1 MSRPAPI
8 PRRTLAVLLGGAA
21 LAAPRVGATTS
32 PPIWQP
38 ERPMR
43 WIVAYAA
50 GGSTDALARMIG
62 AALGQRL
69 GQPVVVENRPG
80 AATNIGAEAAA
91 KAPPDGHTLFTADNG
106 TLVFNPLLFRRLP
119 YDPERDF
126 RPIGLFARFDLVLAV
141 PAGSP
146 FRDAQA
152 WMAAARTT
160 PGGID
165 YGSPGVGSPQHLAME
180 RLAAEA
186 GLRLNHVVYRGGAPA
201 LADMIAGRLAS
212 QMMTWATG
220 AEAARAG
227 QVRVLATAS
236 ARRMAALPE
245 VPTLAELGLA
255 GYEASAWQ
263 SLVVPAA
270 TPDAAAA
277 RLTAELLAITA
288 EGSPVA
294 ARIREAGA
302 EPLSEGPEA
311 VRARLAAEREAWG
324 RVIRERG
331 ISLEG

>member
-1 MSRPAPI
+1 MSV
-8 PRRTLAVLLGGAA
+8 PRRSLLLAPALLPATRA
-21 LAAPRVGATTS
+21 LAAD
-32 PPIWQP
+32 WQP
-38 ERPMR
+38 DRPLR

-50 GGSTDALARMIG
+50 GGSTDAMARLVG
-62 AALGQRL
+62 GALGQRL

-119 YDPERDF
+119 YDPARDF
-126 RPIGLFARFDLVLAV
+126 RPIARYATFDLVLAV
-141 PAGSP
+141 PGASP
-146 FRDAQA
+146 YADAQA
-152 WMAAARTT
+152 WLAAARTA
-160 PGGID
+160 PGGMD

-220 AEAARAG
+220 ATAARAG
-227 QVRVLATAS
+227 QVRVLATA
-236 ARRMAALPE
+236 AATRMAALPE
-245 VPTLAELGLA
+245 VPTLAELGVA
-255 GYEASAWQ
+255 GYEAAAWQ
-263 SLVVPAA
+263 ALVVPAA

-277 RLTAELLAITA
+277 RLTAEMLAIC
-288 EGSPVA
+288 GPSSPVA
-294 ARIREAGA
+294 ERIREAGA
-302 EPLSEGPEA
+302 EPLAEGPEQ
-311 VRARLAAEREAWG
+311 VRTRLAAEREAWA

-331 ISLEG
+331 ISLE